1 MTIKT
6 YALAIESK
14 HAITR
19 LKLPLMTKDKAF
31 ECRSYLQGITGQALL
46 VINVAAE

>member
-1 MTIKT
+1 MIKT
-6 YALAIESK
+6 YGLAIESK

-19 LKLPLMTKDKAF
+19 LKLPSMTRDKAF

-46 VINVAAE
+46 VINVEAE